1 VVDLRRIIEEK
12 AIEKNQ
18 DLEIINP
25 KVLNL
30 EILMQEIGKKNIRIK
45 NLLINKNI

>member
-1 VVDLRRIIEEK
+1 LRRIIEEK

-25 KVLNL
+25 KVLNV